1 MRLPALTVAAALT
14 LAAASPAIA
23 ATTTVSAPAPI
34 EQLLIDVSVLHADS
48 LKALKKAEDNEDAVR
63 DVLDEWRLALIDA
76 EDELAELREDA
87 RDLDGKLTKAQAA
100 EFDEARETIREERA
114 EVRELRVELL
124 PADET
129 VYVPEAVR
137 VLGGLLD
144 VVAVDAVERSAE
156 GKNIVYGLPGVDGVA
171 GVEGAGAGTAAASA
185 AGTAA
190 AAPATTATKPT
201 EPAAALTPAAPAPA
215 APAAPAPTSVRYT
228 AERMTGETTTETET
242 TTNGTETNTESNTAT
257 TTTTGET
264 TTSSTTSET
273 TTAPTSI
280 MENRRTSASTTTT
293 PTTSSTY
300 SSTSTT
306 PTTTS
311 TWDDD
316 DERDDDLAETGSP
329 MLSLIV
335 LGALATLAGLV
346 LMRRPA

>member
-34 EQLLIDVSVLHADS
+34 EQLLIDVTVLHADS
-48 LKALKKAEDNEDAVR
+48 LKALKKAGDNEDAVR
-63 DVLDEWRLALIDA
+63 DVLDEWRLTLIDA

-171 GVEGAGAGTAAASA
+171 GVEGAGAGTAAA
-185 AGTAA
+185 
-190 AAPATTATKPT
+190 APAITATKPT

-257 TTTTGET
+257 TTTTSP
-264 TTSSTTSET
+264 TTSTETTSET